1 MNMQEQDVQVQENVQ
16 ADMQNLY
23 ADISER
29 TGGSIYIGVVGPV
42 RTGKSTFIKRFMTS
56 FVIPNLADEHQK
68 ARALDELPQSGAG
81 RTVMTAEPKFIP
93 EEAAEVRLGDAS
105 ASIRMVDCVGYM
117 VPSALG
123 QFEDELPRMVST
135 PWFDHEIPMTEAAEI
150 GTQKVIADH
159 ATIGVM
165 VTTDGSITEIPR
177 EEYAEAEERV
187 IRELR
192 AAGKPFVIV
201 VNSRDPSGE
210 AATEIART
218 LQTRYD
224 VSAVTADVMQMDE
237 STLEAILTSVL
248 YEFPLRTVDV
258 FLPDWCTALP
268 STHWLKEK
276 IFKGAGEAA
285 AGMRRVR
292 DVSALKEALASVD
305 CVSACACPDIGLG
318 DGSASLTLDIPRS
331 VFYRIANEE
340 TGFSLT
346 GDEALLPLLKELS
359 EMKTAYERFQTAIEE
374 VDRKGYGIVMPGI
387 NELTLEPPE
396 LVRQGSQF
404 GVRLTASAPSIH
416 MMKAEIKTTISP
428 VVGSEKQSEE
438 LVEYLLSEFEG
449 DESKIWSSNIF
460 GKSLHELVNE
470 GLTGKLNHMPED
482 ARCKLRE
489 TLERII
495 NEGSS
500 GLICIIL

>member
-1 MNMQEQDVQVQENVQ
+1 M
-16 ADMQNLY
+16 DMQNLY

-42 RTGKSTFIKRFMTS
+42 RTGKSTFIKRFMNT
-56 FVIPNLADEHQK
+56 FVIPNIDNEHQR

-93 EEAAEVRLGDAS
+93 EDAAEVKFGDVAAS
-105 ASIRMVDCVGYM
+105 VRMVDCVGYM

-150 GTQKVIADH
+150 GTKKVISDH

-165 VTTDGSITEIPR
+165 VTTDGTITEIPR

-187 IRELR
+187 IKELK
-192 AAGKPFVIV
+192 ATEKPFVIV
-201 VNSRDPSGE
+201 VNSRRPDSAE
-210 AATEIART
+210 AKAIAAS
-218 LQTRYD
+218 LSEQYD
-224 VSAVTADVMQMDE
+224 VSAVTADVMQME
-237 STLEAILTSVL
+237 EGTIEEILSRVL

-258 FLPDWCTALP
+258 FMPDWCA
-268 STHWLKEK
+268 SVASSHWLKEK
-276 IFKGAGEAA
+276 IFKGAAEAA
-285 AGMRRVR
+285 EGMRRVR
-292 DVSALKEALASVD
+292 DVAALKQSLAAIECVAD
-305 CVSACACPDIGLG
+305 CDCSNIHLG
-318 DGSASLTLDIPRS
+318 EGTAEIEIDIPRS
-331 VFYRIANEE
+331 VFYRIVNEQ
-340 TGFSLT
+340 TGFELS
-346 GDEALLPLLKELS
+346 GDEALLPLLEELAAT
-359 EMKTAYERFQTAIEE
+359 KTAYERFRTAIEE
-374 VDRKGYGIVMPGI
+374 VDRKGYGIVTPGI
-387 NELTLEPPE
+387 QELTLEMPE
-396 LVRQGSQF
+396 LVKQGSQF
-404 GVRLTASAPSIH
+404 GVKLTASAPSIH
-416 MMKAEIKTTISP
+416 MLKADIKTTISP

-438 LVEYLLSEFEG
+438 LVEYLLREFEG
-449 DESKIWSSNIF
+449 EESKIWESNIF

-470 GLTGKLNHMPED
+470 GLASKLNHMPED
-482 ARCKLRE
+482 ARGKLRE